1 MHRFANP
8 ARFARMSKVL
18 LPIAAL
24 LALVLV
30 SYALYL
36 VFYVA
41 PPDYQQGISVRIMY
55 IHVPAA
61 MLASALYGIMAALSI
76 SYLIWRHTLANVIAR
91 EAAAIGLTLT
101 AVTLV
106 TGMLWGKPMWG
117 AYWVWDAR
125 LTSMLI
131 QLFLYAGYLA
141 VANAGGQSEKGRVA
155 AAWLCIVGAINL
167 PIIKFSVEWWN
178 TLHQPAG
185 LLRFD
190 GTSAIDPSMRT
201 PLLLMLAGV
210 TLLVIALLLVRAN
223 AALNEQKIRRL
234 QISKISHKSRA

>member
-18 LPIAAL
+18 LPVAAVLAL
-24 LALVLV
+24 LLI

-36 VFYVA
+36 VFHVA

-101 AVTLV
+101 AITLA

-141 VANAGGQSEKGRVA
+141 VANAGQQSEKGRIA

-190 GTSAIDPSMRT
+190 GTSAIDPSMRI
-201 PLLLMLAGV
+201 PLLIMLVGA
-210 TLLVIALLLVRAN
+210 TLLVLAILLLRTG

>member
-18 LPIAAL
+18 LPIAAV
-24 LALVLV
+24 LALLLI

-36 VFYVA
+36 VFHVA
-41 PPDYQQGISVRIMY
+41 PDDYQQGISVRIMY

-61 MLASALYGIMAALSI
+61 MLASAIYGMMAALSI
-76 SYLIWRHTLANVIAR
+76 SYLIWRHMLADMIAR
-91 EAAAIGLTLT
+91 EAAVIGLTLT
-101 AVTLV
+101 AITLA

-125 LTSMLI
+125 LTSVLI

-141 VANAGGQSEKGRVA
+141 VANAGQQSEKGRIA

-185 LLRFD
+185 LLRID
-190 GTSAIDPSMRT
+190 GTSAIDPAMRM
-201 PLLLMLAGV
+201 PLLIMLAGSAM
-210 TLLVIALLLVRAN
+210 LVLALLLVRAG

-234 QISKISHKSRA
+234 QISKISHR

>member
-8 ARFARMSKVL
+8 ARFARMSKDL
-18 LPIAAL
+18 LPVAAVLAL
-24 LALVLV
+24 LLI

-36 VFYVA
+36 IFNIA
-41 PPDYQQGISVRIMY
+41 PEDYQQGIAVRIMY

-61 MLASALYGIMAALSI
+61 ILCSALYGFMAALSI
-76 SYLIWRHTLANVIAR
+76 IYIVWKHTLADVVAR
-91 EAAAIGLTLT
+91 ESAMIGLTLT
-101 AVTLV
+101 VITLA

-125 LTSMLI
+125 LTSVLI

-141 VANAGGQSEKGRVA
+141 VANAGAQSEKGRIA

-185 LLRFD
+185 LLRLD

-201 PLLLMLAGV
+201 PLLIMLAGAAM
-210 TLLVIALLLVRAN
+210 LVLALLLVRAG

-234 QISKISHKSRA
+234 QIASISNKSRA